1 MPGSLFDLSDATTI
15 VPESMLIDSN
25 VVAARF
31 MVAYQARERANAA
44 RTASFFQHA
53 IAPRRHLVLSPT
65 AYSEVLHTA
74 LRRRYQREL
83 LVHRDA
89 VLARYGRRIT
99 SWSELYKRDATLL
112 QTQIPELNQLR
123 PRMVQYGV
131 VIVAPDELGPIPSGR
146 PYDQELIHLIGR
158 YGLDTNDAL
167 ILMEASRL
175 GISSIVTMDRDMQR
189 ALPDFDVYTWE

>member
-1 MPGSLFDLSDATTI
+1 MPGSLFDLSDVTTT

-53 IAPRRHLVLSPT
+53 TTPSRQLVLSPT

-99 SWSELYKRDATLL
+99 SWSELYKRDSTLL
-112 QTQIPELNQLR
+112 RSLIPELNQLR
-123 PRMVQYGV
+123 LRMVQYGV

-146 PYDQELIHLIGR
+146 PFDEELIRLIGR

-167 ILMEASRL
+167 ILMEANRL
-175 GISSIVTMDRDMQR
+175 GISSVVTMDRDMQR
-189 ALPDFDVYTWE
+189 AMPDFDIYTWE